1 MSLKVTRLLPAQRSS
16 LNYAGLNRTHLCL
29 MARGVCHDPGL
40 LTSPD
45 RLPFLFY
52 LQRDC
57 LSSELSNSP
66 DGVRLHLSLWNPSV
80 PFRFSP
86 QSPLVN

>member
-16 LNYAGLNRTHLCL
+16 LDYAGLNRTHLCL

-45 RLPFLFY
+45 RLPFLLY

-57 LSSELSNSP
+57 LPSELSNSP

-80 PFRFSP
+80 PIRFSP
-86 QSPLVN
+86 